1 MCQRRC
7 INDIVDLVKNNV
19 QVENY
24 IRHEDTV
31 KLLNKYLPVELKTSQ
46 QLYTFRPGDVMVIVS
61 LKKPMRGVEVTDVKL
76 EDLDLVLC
84 VALEIRGF
92 SHITHK

>member
-1 MCQRRC
+1 VCQRQC
-7 INDIVDLVKNNV
+7 ISDIVDLVKNNV

-24 IRHEDTV
+24 IRHEGTV
-31 KLLNKYLPVELKTSQ
+31 KLLNRYLPVELKASQ